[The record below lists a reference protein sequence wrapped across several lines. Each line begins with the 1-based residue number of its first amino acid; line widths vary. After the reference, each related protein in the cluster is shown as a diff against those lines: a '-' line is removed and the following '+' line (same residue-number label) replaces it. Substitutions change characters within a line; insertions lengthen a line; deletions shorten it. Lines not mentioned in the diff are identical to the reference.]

1 MFQIQDEPT
10 YSIADA
16 QDILGRE
23 KSTLYRMIN
32 KKILPT
38 LPVSPIRV
46 TRAHLRTKRTEVFL
60 VFIDATN
67 KQKHT
72 TRT

>member
-46 TRAHLRTKRTEVFL
+46 TRAHLRSAMLNLARS
-60 VFIDATN
+60 
-67 KQKHT
+67 
-72 TRT
+72 